1 MYVCIHIDQ
10 LNEELRPWVVKWGYP
25 FGAICEEVTLAV
37 LHCVDQWD
45 ALFHRVNLV
54 RHSQDHI
61 LTEHPWVTR
70 TLLADW

>member
-45 ALFHRVNLV
+45 ALFHKVNLV
-54 RHSQDHI
+54 QHS
-61 LTEHPWVTR
+61 
-70 TLLADW
+70 